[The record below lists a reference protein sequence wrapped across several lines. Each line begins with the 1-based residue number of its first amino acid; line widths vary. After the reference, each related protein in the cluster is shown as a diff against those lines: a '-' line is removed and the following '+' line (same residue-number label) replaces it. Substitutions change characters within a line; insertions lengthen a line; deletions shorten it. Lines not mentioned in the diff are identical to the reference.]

1 MTKTFTITAQ
11 VTLFTVLIT
20 WPLVPYL
27 MSQVFTANV
36 YAAVQHGMSALGLS

>member
-11 VTLFTVLIT
+11 VTLFSVLIT

-27 MSQVFTANV
+27 MSQVFASNV
-36 YAAVQHGMSALGLS
+36 YVAVQHGMAALGLS